1 MGVGVGV
8 ATASTLI
15 VMSAVLL
22 DRNASLTKKLML
34 PVPTNPVYGV
44 KITSMV
50 VAVSEL
56 LGNEVQKLG
65 LITLCYRGLHE

>member
-1 MGVGVGV
+1 M
-8 ATASTLI
+8 I

-22 DRNASLTKKLML
+22 ARNASLTKKLIL

-44 KITSMV
+44 KMTSMV

-56 LGNEVQKLG
+56 LVKEVQRLG

>member
-1 MGVGVGV
+1 M
-8 ATASTLI
+8 I

-22 DRNASLTKKLML
+22 ARNASLTKKLIL

-50 VAVSEL
+50 VAVTEL
-56 LGNEVQKLG
+56 LVNEVQRLG
-65 LITLCYRGLHE
+65 LITVCYRGLHE